1 MTIAISLKVN
11 DGIVL
16 AADSAS
22 TILSKGPDNRLGVV
36 NVYNTANKIFNLK
49 KGFPIGAITWGSG
62 SIGQASISTLTKD
75 FRAQLKLDKDDYSI
89 EDVTNQF
96 SEFIFGE
103 YETVFEDWPEKPS
116 LGFMVVGYSSH
127 KPLAEEWKIEIV
139 NGNLKVSRERKENE
153 IGITWN
159 GELEAINRIYAG
171 YSLNLP
177 HFMEKEGIEEEK
189 IHKILENVSRNGFT
203 TMVMPA
209 MPIQDAID
217 LARFL
222 VETTINF
229 VKFVPGAPTVGGP
242 VEIAAITKHED
253 FKWVSRKHYYDSSL
267 NPKEGEEY
275 GKMGNK

>member
-1 MTIAISLKVN
+1 
-11 DGIVL
+11 
-16 AADSAS
+16 
-22 TILSKGPDNRLGVV
+22 
-36 NVYNTANKIFNLK
+36 
-49 KGFPIGAITWGSG
+49 
-62 SIGQASISTLTKD
+62 
-75 FRAQLKLDKDDYSI
+75 
-89 EDVTNQF
+89 
-96 SEFIFGE
+96 
-103 YETVFEDWPEKPS
+103 
-116 LGFMVVGYSSH
+116 MVVGYSSH